1 MSERLERWRASWSE
15 PTEGWDVDGD
25 GVQESEPPWSYI
37 DLVRHEFSQAGSAL
51 DVGTGGGEFL
61 LSVRDA
67 LPVEMH
73 ATEGWPPNLP
83 VARKAL
89 EPLGVEV
96 RQYDSEQ
103 DERMP
108 YSDGSVDLII
118 NRHESYVAAEIAR
131 VLRPGGWF
139 LTQQVDGHNLDD
151 LGAVFG
157 ADPPYPEVTLQVMRA
172 EAEEAGFV
180 IERAEEWSGP
190 ITFEGVEALVRY
202 LRWMPWQLPA
212 DFTID
217 AYADE
222 LLALDDR
229 GGPLEFTERRFV
241 LLAHLPTPEVPPA
254 DPFAAAW

>member
-1 MSERLERWRASWSE
+1 MSEQVERWRGLWE
-15 PTEGWDVDGD
+15 QPTEGWAVDTA
-25 GVQESEPPWSYI
+25 GVEESEPPWSYAE
-37 DLVRHEFSQAGSAL
+37 LVRHEFSQAGSAL
-51 DVGTGGGEFL
+51 DLGTGGGEFL
-61 LSVRDA
+61 LSLEGE

-83 VARKAL
+83 IARKAL
-89 EPLGVEV
+89 EPLGIEV

-103 DERMP
+103 DEQMP
-108 YSDGSVDLII
+108 YPDASVDLII
-118 NRHESYVAAEIAR
+118 NRHESYAVAEIAR

-139 LTQQVDGHNLDD
+139 LTQQVDGRNLDD

-157 ADPPYPEVTLQVMRA
+157 AGPAYPEVTLEVLRA

-190 ITFEGVEALVRY
+190 IRFADVDALVSY
-202 LRWMPWQLPA
+202 LRWMPWQLPT
-212 DFTID
+212 DFTIE